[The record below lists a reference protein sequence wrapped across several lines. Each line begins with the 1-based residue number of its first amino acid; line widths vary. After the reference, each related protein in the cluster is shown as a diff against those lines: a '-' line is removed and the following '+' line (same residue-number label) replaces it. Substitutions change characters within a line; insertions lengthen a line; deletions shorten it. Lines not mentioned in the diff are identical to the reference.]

1 MKPLSKIFLAG
12 LVMISLAFAPVAD
25 QPLYPELAQTFK
37 LLRKNFSS
45 ISYDRRDV
53 LTGIQQVVGIMH
65 SQKKPIVV
73 ELIGTDGS
81 TAPVAKAF
89 LESSLITSGLTDIKI
104 NIVGAVPTEKISTTL
119 NKLGFKAGNDGGL
132 NVKYNDQATPI
143 SFASATSDPSSVHIL
158 LNDGSESLLSV
169 ADKLATKLKYP
180 STGELNDEQ
189 AKLIATEMLYVA
201 MRIKESWKSN

>member
-65 SQKKPIVV
+65 SQKKPIIV
-73 ELIGTDGS
+73 ELIGNDGS
-81 TAPVAKAF
+81 TAPIAKAF
-89 LESSLITSGLTDIKI
+89 LESALINSGLIDIKI
-104 NIVGAVPTEKISTTL
+104 NIVGAAPAEKVSATL
-119 NKLGFKAGNDGGL
+119 NKFGFKAGNDGAL

-143 SFASATSDPSSVHIL
+143 SFASATSNPSAVHIL
-158 LNDGSESLLSV
+158 LNDGAESLLSTT
-169 ADKLATKLKYP
+169 DKLATKLKYP
-180 STGELNDEQ
+180 SMGEVNDEQ

-201 MRIKESWKSN
+201 MRIKENWKSN

>member
-65 SQKKPIVV
+65 SQKKPIIV
-73 ELIGTDGS
+73 ELIGNDGS
-81 TAPVAKAF
+81 TAPIAKAF
-89 LESSLITSGLTDIKI
+89 LESALINSGLIDIKI
-104 NIVGAVPTEKISTTL
+104 NIVGAAPAEKVSATL
-119 NKLGFKAGNDGGL
+119 NKFGFKAGNDGAL

-143 SFASATSDPSSVHIL
+143 SFASATSNPSAVHIL
-158 LNDGSESLLSV
+158 LNDGAESLLSTT
-169 ADKLATKLKYP
+169 DKLATKLKYP
-180 STGELNDEQ
+180 SMGEVNDEQ
-189 AKLIATEMLYVA
+189 AKLIATEMLYVV
-201 MRIKESWKSN
+201 MRIKENWKSN

>member
-12 LVMISLAFAPVAD
+12 LIMVSLAFAPIAD

-53 LTGIQQVVGIMH
+53 LTGIQQVIGIIH
-65 SQKKPIVV
+65 SQKKPVIV
-73 ELIGTDGS
+73 ELIGNDGS
-81 TAPVAKAF
+81 TAAVAKAF
-89 LESSLITSGLTDIKI
+89 LESALINSGLIDIKI
-104 NIVGAVPTEKISTTL
+104 NIVGAAPTEKIATTL
-119 NKLGFKAGNDGGL
+119 NKFGFKAGNDGGL
-132 NVKYNDQATPI
+132 NVRYNDQATPI
-143 SFASATSDPSSVHIL
+143 SFVSTSSNPSAVHVL
-158 LNDGSESLLSV
+158 LNDGSESLLSI

-180 STGELNDEQ
+180 SISEVNDEQ

-201 MRIKESWKSN
+201 MQIKENWKSN